1 MILPRIST
9 LAARRPSF
17 KTHSDDLVQF
27 AATAATL
34 ARDIGN
40 ISACPPAAAAA
51 SVVLLIL
58 ETIQNIKTNQEACAR
73 LARRCAKILL
83 DLDAQMTGRWESAP
97 ALLVKNL
104 EKFRETL
111 WSIHHYMTLHVDL
124 NWRTRFAKKGSIED
138 AVTELDGLLSEASQ
152 AFQMSTLISIH
163 YAVSS
168 RRKKAPNESSLFLD
182 DIPENESV
190 EEPSSASRIQILP
203 PIDLDKCLSI
213 SHQPEYDFHHYL
225 ESDLETCGQNVR
237 QYRLSDVRTRPVSQS
252 NSKFGWWSD
261 ASEASLKCGKFVLIK
276 RYDRDEGVRREH
288 WLRDLTLL
296 RRLYHPNFPQLL
308 GSSLRNSPVPFV
320 LLGQVVP
327 NSPQEAILECLYSTS
342 LKECTYLVLRFF
354 HQLQGVT
361 IYLSDSLGLSQPQ
374 IQNFLDDAPI
384 GIEHSDSVM
393 LGLPVLSPGHIMTNR
408 NHGLLECIQTLCLNM
423 LPRSS
428 RRCVTSDAS
437 EDEALLHELLVSV
450 RKLIWTH
457 HTDEGRLNGAYVPPR
472 SFDEEC
478 YCKAADLPYAP
489 RPNPSWRGFTPF
501 PQAEELAVWDFG
513 YIPKEKGME
522 GFVKFGNL
530 IKDELAAFA
539 ADESVSGVQW
549 IADDDNPIN
558 LPYLSQSDRM
568 ACWIMDVPQNY
579 RITGQ
584 VIHRS
589 YGSEEDAWQF
599 LLQSGE
605 TLAEEFAIPLQDLR
619 IKHKLDFDISYYK
632 ESAKWDQPPTTMHL
646 LTAFDPTRTP
656 YLSSNPGRGRI
667 SQSIPLLEF
676 GWMCTIKL
684 RIGAVQTVAVTGSET
699 PRVLSGSPTPDLDI
713 VVVEGS

>member
-1 MILPRIST
+1 MPRIST

-17 KTHSDDLVQF
+17 KAHSDDLVQF

-40 ISACPPAAAAA
+40 MSACPPAAAAA

-58 ETIQNIKTNQEACAR
+58 EIIQTNQEACAR

-97 ALLVKNL
+97 ALLAKNL

-111 WSIHHYMTLHVDL
+111 WSIHHYMTLQVDL

-138 AVTELDGLLSEASQ
+138 AVTELDALLSEASQ
-152 AFQMSTLISIH
+152 AFQVRLFEQ
-163 YAVSS
+163 
-168 RRKKAPNESSLFLD
+168 RRLFED
-182 DIPENESV
+182 FNDAEHI
-190 EEPSSASRIQILP
+190 EEPLSASRIPILP
-203 PIDLDKCLSI
+203 RSTSTNVSRLDTNQNTISTIILSPTWRLAVKTSGNID
-213 SHQPEYDFHHYL
+213 YL
-225 ESDLETCGQNVR
+225 TF
-237 QYRLSDVRTRPVSQS
+237 
-252 NSKFGWWSD
+252 KH
-261 ASEASLKCGKFVLIK
+261 VLFPNLT
-276 RYDRDEGVRREH
+276 H
-288 WLRDLTLL
+288 WLEDLTLL
-296 RRLYHPNFPQLL
+296 RRLYHPSFPQLL
-308 GSSLRNSPVPFV
+308 GSSLKNSPVPFV
-320 LLGQVVP
+320 LLGQ
-327 NSPQEAILECLYSTS
+327 ETILECLHSTS
-342 LKECTYLVLRFF
+342 LKGCTYLVLRF
-354 HQLQGVT
+354 
-361 IYLSDSLGLSQPQ
+361 PQ
-374 IQNFLDDAPI
+374 IQNFLDASLPIDRLSDNTEFAYSQDASV

-393 LGLPVLSPGHIMTNR
+393 LGLPVSSPGHIMTNR
-408 NHGLLECIQTLCLNM
+408 NHGLLECMQTLCLNM
-423 LPRSS
+423 LPRTS
-428 RRCVTSDAS
+428 RRCATSDAS
-437 EDEALLHELLVSV
+437 KDESLLHELLISV

-457 HTDEGRLNGAYVPPR
+457 HMDERRLNGAYVPPS

-489 RPNPSWRGFTPF
+489 RPSPSWRGFTPF

-522 GFVKFGNL
+522 AFVKFGNL
-530 IKDELAAFA
+530 IKDELAPFP

-549 IADDDNPIN
+549 IADHDHPIN

-568 ACWIMDVPQNY
+568 ACWTLNVPQNS

-584 VIHRS
+584 VMHRS

-605 TLAEEFAIPLQDLR
+605 TLAEEFDIPLQDLR
-619 IKHKLDFDISYYK
+619 IKHKLDFDVSYYK
-632 ESAKWDQPPTTMHL
+632 ESAKWDQPSTTMHL
-646 LTAFDPTRTP
+646 LTAFDPKRAP
-656 YLSSNPGRGRI
+656 YLSCTPRRGRI
-667 SQSIPLLEF
+667 SQSIPLLEL
-676 GWMCTIKL
+676 GWMCAIKL

-713 VVVEGS
+713 VVVEGG